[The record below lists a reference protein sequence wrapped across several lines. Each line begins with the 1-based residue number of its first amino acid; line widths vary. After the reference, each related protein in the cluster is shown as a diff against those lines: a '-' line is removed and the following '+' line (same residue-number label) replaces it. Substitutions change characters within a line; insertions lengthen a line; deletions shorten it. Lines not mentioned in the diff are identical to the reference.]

1 MISRILVFPFLF
13 LFSCHP
19 ILAQSRVYHPIPL
32 SPNQTI
38 TDQLTLEDIP
48 TGDGGFAKDY
58 VLQLQKGQQIAIDVI
73 SEEFDP
79 LVILMSEDGST
90 LAENDDAPDGSTNAL
105 LFTRIPHTGKYI
117 IRVRAFGI
125 TGIGS
130 FQLKVTLLQ
139 PVK

>member
-1 MISRILVFPFLF
+1 MVSRILAFPLLF
-13 LFSCHP
+13 FFSP
-19 ILAQSRVYHPIPL
+19 PLILAQSRVYHPILLTP
-32 SPNQTI
+32 SQTVV
-38 TDQLTLEDIP
+38 DQLTLEDIP

-73 SEEFDP
+73 SDEFDP
-79 LVILMSEDGST
+79 MVILMSEDGMT
-90 LAENDDAPDGSTNAL
+90 IAENDDGPDGSTNAL
-105 LFTRIPHTGKYI
+105 LFTRIPQTGKYI
-117 IRVRAFGI
+117 IRVRAFGV